1 MKHFVYTLLSLKLTS
16 FFYFLLFFKGKEVG
30 SIIYAAIAAACLY
43 IYLMHLVSE
52 EATRVSHLGLLCA
65 IVTIVMQASPLADVV
80 CAYFNMCYWDLYTN
94 ALTHK
99 YTHTHTHTHTHTQK
113 RTIRRRIK
121 LNHNVHDCTSV
132 CDCPR
137 DQFNQ
142 NFRIFCSKAEWISF
156 VSLDRFLFQIDPVE
170 ICRFNWPSRLQ
181 YIEVWL
187 FCLQKRINWLDPIDL
202 ECRESREHKIRWL
215 QERRGR
221 AHLPYRDALPPCT
234 VYLFLPRIRGGN

>member
-1 MKHFVYTLLSLKLTS
+1 MKHFLYTLPSLKLTS

-80 CAYFNMCYWDLYTN
+80 CAYFNVLLRFVHECADTQI
-94 ALTHK
+94 
-99 YTHTHTHTHTHTQK
+99 HTHTHTHTQK

-132 CDCPR
+132 CDWPR
-137 DQFNQ
+137 DPFNQ
-142 NFRIFCSKAEWISF
+142 NFRIFCSKAEWINF
-156 VSLDRFLFQIDPVE
+156 VSLDRFLFQIGPVE
-170 ICRFNWPSRLQ
+170 ICRFN
-181 YIEVWL
+181 
-187 FCLQKRINWLDPIDL
+187 
-202 ECRESREHKIRWL
+202 
-215 QERRGR
+215 
-221 AHLPYRDALPPCT
+221 
-234 VYLFLPRIRGGN
+234 